1 MNTIKKEIKNKDN
14 TVDIVFAKSSDNYNV
29 IINDNYKLIRF
40 SNSKSIFNNSIFG
53 SDIGIHSKGFT
64 SIVGISSIIAV
75 GLIVTMLINFR
86 I

>member
-14 TVDIVFAKSSDNYNV
+14 TIDIVFAKSSDNYNV
-29 IINDNYKLIRF
+29 MIGDNYKLIRF
-40 SNSKSIFNNSIFG
+40 NNSKGNFKNSIFG

-64 SIVGISSIIAV
+64 SIVGISLMIAV
-75 GLIVTMLINFR
+75 GSIAIMIVNFR

>member
-1 MNTIKKEIKNKDN
+1 MNTIKKEIKNKDS

-64 SIVGISSIIAV
+64 SIVEISSIIAV
-75 GLIVTMLINFR
+75 GLIVIMLINFR

>member
-14 TVDIVFAKSSDNYNV
+14 TD
-29 IINDNYKLIRF
+29 YKLIRF